1 MTTKLE
7 QSLHFWL
14 GGGYAPAMR
23 TPLQTRSESSA
34 DRMLAATLALLDEGG
49 QAAVTVAAVARAA
62 GTSNGSLYHRFG
74 DRHGLLLA
82 AQARAL
88 STIEAKTATAFAEA
102 DTEPDDERAVA
113 LLAAAAVDLFVRHR
127 GSLRAFLV
135 DAVESEE
142 VQAASTAFTHRLAG
156 TVAQW
161 LQQRFDCGV
170 PAAQAAWRMLFALGA
185 SRALFDDD
193 AISATPLSPG
203 ALADALGRA
212 VLAVVR

>member
-1 MTTKLE
+1 
-7 QSLHFWL
+7 
-14 GGGYAPAMR
+14 MR

-49 QAAVTVAAVARAA
+49 PGAVTVAAVARAA
-62 GTSNGSLYHRFG
+62 GASNGSLYHRFG

-88 STIEAKTATAFAEA
+88 GTIEAETATAFAEA
-102 DTEPDDERAVA
+102 DTEPDDEQAVA
-113 LLAAAAVDLFVRHR
+113 LLATAAIDLFVRHG

-135 DAVESEE
+135 DVADSEE
-142 VQAASTAFTHRLAG
+142 VRAASTDFTHRLAG
-156 TVAQW
+156 TVTGW
-161 LQQRFDCGV
+161 LQQRFACGV
-170 PAAQAAWRMLFALGA
+170 PAAESAWRLLFALGV
-185 SRALFDDD
+185 SRALFEDD
-193 AISATPLSPG
+193 AISPVPLDPG

>member
-34 DRMLAATLALLDEGG
+34 DRMLAATLALLAEEG
-49 QAAVTVAAVARAA
+49 
-62 GTSNGSLYHRFG
+62 
-74 DRHGLLLA
+74 
-82 AQARAL
+82 
-88 STIEAKTATAFAEA
+88 
-102 DTEPDDERAVA
+102 
-113 LLAAAAVDLFVRHR
+113 
-127 GSLRAFLV
+127 
-135 DAVESEE
+135 
-142 VQAASTAFTHRLAG
+142 QAASTAFTHRLAG

-161 LQQRFDCGV
+161 VQQRFDCGV
-170 PAAQAAWRMLFALGA
+170 PAAQAAWRILFALGA